1 MSTIFSMA
9 TNLSTWYRVTALILD
24 SATPAGSHT
33 ASRQPIRA
41 SCMQVQLSGSPTGTV
56 TISGTVD
63 GVADT
68 EVLTWTGTAANRATW
83 KAFTAVSGISTSL
96 SGATAIEITAV
107 GSDGS
112 PQVDT
117 VALKEGWPISYRDY
131 GIQSYRQESPG
142 NEKKASGVMLVA
154 YDETWKPREGD
165 VVTLDTGETYDVA
178 GVPTTGGGLQPDHWK
193 VRVNRR
199 EGAV

>member
-1 MSTIFSMA
+1 MSTVFSMA
-9 TNLSTWYRVTALILD
+9 THLSTWYRVTALILD
-24 SATPAGSHT
+24 AAVPAGTHT
-33 ASRQPIRA
+33 ASRQPVRA
-41 SCMQVQLSGSPTGTV
+41 SCMQVKLSGSPVGTV

-68 EVLTWTGTAANRATW
+68 EVLTWTGTAAHRVTW
-83 KAFTAVSGISTSL
+83 KAFTAVSGITTSL
-96 SGATAIEITAV
+96 SGAGSIEITAV
-107 GSDGS
+107 GADGS

-117 VALKEGWPISYRDY
+117 VTLKEMWPVVYRDY
-131 GIQSYRQESPG
+131 GINSYRQESPG
-142 NEKKASGVMLVA
+142 NEKKVSGVVLVA
-154 YDETWKPREGD
+154 YDESWKPREGD
-165 VVTLDTGETYDVA
+165 VVTLDTGETYDIA